1 MERKNGR
8 RKGIDVREK
17 FGDYLMDISKYVIT
31 AVLITMFFDDIS
43 SSRGLTYIAA
53 IVTAVLTL
61 LLGIVYYKKKW
72 YYDKSFCNSLE
83 SDVFGLYCRTSN
95 RVETPQEKEIRYRTC
110 SMLQKNYSY
119 GQCIIFLDCS
129 GCDVCCGNRHSD
141 HLWQKEKKRTW
152 RLNHVRFHISM

>member
-1 MERKNGR
+1 MERKNRR

-61 LLGIVYYKKKW
+61 LLGIVYYKKK
-72 YYDKSFCNSLE
+72 
-83 SDVFGLYCRTSN
+83 
-95 RVETPQEKEIRYRTC
+95 
-110 SMLQKNYSY
+110 
-119 GQCIIFLDCS
+119 
-129 GCDVCCGNRHSD
+129 
-141 HLWQKEKKRTW
+141 
-152 RLNHVRFHISM
+152 